1 MGFKNSKKQAREE
14 AREQRPLTAE
24 EAAAQLRNEA
34 AALRRNFATMLKVV
48 INQASHWKGE
58 ADPEQRFAN
67 LVECV
72 FAFGEAASRACPSHE
87 KEAWEAACLVACQT
101 AADDAI
107 MGDHLG
113 FWVALDGRRLLTN
126 GKVRMLSALFG
137 MGVYSEQRK
146 EGSTS
151 GISGTCAFEE
161 APKIGQGEEIDQ
173 WIVSA
178 SAIVVKGLKWQEA
191 ADVRTL
197 CETRKGACSWPRPA
211 EQPGSKMSR
220 AEAAAMAW
228 LGEVLPM
235 LHGEV
240 RRPDALAMM
249 VPAAEA
255 LEQAALLVERPSKA
269 YEVDRMI
276 WLCKEGMRL
285 LEHELASSGRAGEWL
300 ELNEALMASTA
311 ASWAAAGGASLGAA
325 KHQIVFD
332 AITAELKSGLIPAS
346 QAAIAGILGPLSI
359 ARARLYA
366 LSEAAELRAFDGDS
380 PRPARRSLRM

>member
-1 MGFKNSKKQAREE
+1 MSFKNLKKQAREE
-14 AREQRPLTAE
+14 AREQRTPTAE

-34 AALRRNFATMLKVV
+34 AALRRNFETMLKMV

-67 LVECV
+67 FVDCV
-72 FAFGEAASRACPSHE
+72 FAFGEAASRACPNHE
-87 KEAWEAACLVACQT
+87 KEAWQATCIVACQT

-126 GKVRMLSALFG
+126 GKIRMLDALFG

-151 GISGTCAFEE
+151 GISGSFSFEE
-161 APKIGQGEEIDQ
+161 APKIGQGEDIDK
-173 WIVSA
+173 WILYA
-178 SAIVVKGLKWQEA
+178 SAIVAKGLDFKDA
-191 ADVRTL
+191 ADVRNL
-197 CETRKGACSWPRPA
+197 CKTRKGACSWPRPA
-211 EQPGSKMSR
+211 EPSGSKMSR
-220 AEAAAMAW
+220 AQAAAMTW
-228 LGEVLPM
+228 LGEALPM

-255 LEQAALLVERPSKA
+255 LEQAGLLVERPSKDD
-269 YEVDRMI
+269 EVDRMI

-311 ASWAAAGGASLGAA
+311 ASWAAKGGASLGAA

-366 LSEAAELRAFDGDS
+366 LSEAAELRAFDCDS
-380 PRPARRSLRM
+380 PRPARRALRM